1 MNVYLLFLTPLL
13 LLLLLHHS
21 CCCLLVISIPTSGLD
36 MNYLDTGDG
45 DGNPKQALMKLR
57 KREHLRMG
65 NGGEQLGN
73 GEEHMGRRS
82 NVIHL

>member
-1 MNVYLLFLTPLL
+1 
-13 LLLLLHHS
+13 
-21 CCCLLVISIPTSGLD
+21 